1 MYNGPGQLLATVLE
15 VAFFTLLKRT
25 DIGAYIM
32 LEIGYENQFDL
43 EWELHSCLCLYI
55 SSSPCI
61 KASMSLMVV
70 LAV

>member
-1 MYNGPGQLLATVLE
+1 
-15 VAFFTLLKRT
+15 
-25 DIGAYIM
+25 M